1 MGTGRTG
8 EKTHAHWTHKIMSL
22 IEQSFLRL
30 TVWLMAMVVGIP
42 YFMWLGCIDPPNS
55 EEDYPCFRRLQPIT
69 RAESTLWIICLIGLL
84 VWGFDWSNRDTIHGH
99 YIANGKRTNLTIK
112 QGQVIELAMPC
123 TLQLG
128 GDLFEVRIRRSN
140 NELRW
145 VEPPGHSARL
155 EGKRQTRYP
164 IKVTKLGPFGM
175 TVEAVIYAKPEP
187 D

>member
-1 MGTGRTG
+1 MGTDRTF
-8 EKTHAHWTHKIMSL
+8 EKTNAHWTDKIMGL

-30 TVWLMAMVVGIP
+30 TVWVMAMVVGIP
-42 YFMWLGCIDPPNS
+42 YVIWQSCIYPPNS
-55 EEDYPCFRRLQPIT
+55 AEHYPSFRRLQPIT

-84 VWGFDWSNRDTIHGH
+84 VWGFDWSHRDTIHGH
-99 YIANGKRTNLTIK
+99 YIANGKRAGLTIR
-112 QGQVIELAMPC
+112 QGEVIELPMPC

-128 GDLFEVRIRRSN
+128 GDRFEVRIRRSN

-164 IKVTKLGPFGM
+164 IKVTRLGPFKRM
-175 TVEAVIYAKPEP
+175 TVEAVVYAKPP
-187 D
+187 N